1 MQAPSSR
8 NALVKSRLQRRR
20 VLRPVLKHGRSK
32 LRPYRVSALSEC
44 SYNTTALAAELVA
57 RFPGHPRHI
66 AQYDKGEHEQH
77 RAESSQ

>member
-1 MQAPSSR
+1 M
-8 NALVKSRLQRRR
+8 
-20 VLRPVLKHGRSK
+20 LRPVLKLGRIK
-32 LRPYRVSALSEC
+32 LRPYRASALSER

-57 RFPGHPRHI
+57 RFPGQSRHI